1 MKKAWAHKKFRD
13 TDTNKE
19 QFCINMSNDIHSILE
34 ELASMSGNKKNK
46 NELIESL
53 IRKEYELMKAKYKT

>member
-1 MKKAWAHKKFRD
+1 
-13 TDTNKE
+13 
-19 QFCINMSNDIHSILE
+19 MSNDIHSILE